1 LDHLKIEKA
10 VRQWLQTV
18 VINLNLCPFAGRVF
32 IENRVRFVV
41 TEASTEEELLPVLAD
56 EFDLMSEDDTIVTTL
71 VIHPNV
77 LKDFEAYNEFLSF
90 TDQLIVM
97 LGLTGIYQIA
107 SFHPDYQFADTE
119 PGDVENYT
127 NKSPYPM
134 LHILR
139 ESSLDAAIDNHP
151 DVSEIPERNIR
162 LMREMGTEK
171 MRALLKACFTS

>member
-77 LKDFEAYNEFLSF
+77 LKDFEAYIEFLSF

-97 LGLTGIYQIA
+97 QGLAGIYQIA
-107 SFHPDYQFADTE
+107 SFHPDYQFVDTD

-127 NKSPYPM
+127 NQSPYPM

-162 LMREMGTEK
+162 LMREMGADQ
-171 MRALLKACFTS
+171 MRALLKACFTG

>member
-1 LDHLKIEKA
+1 

-18 VINLNLCPFAGRVF
+18 VIDLNLCPFAGRVL

-41 TEASTEEELLPVLAD
+41 TEASTEEQLLSVLSD
-56 EFDLMSEDDTIVTTL
+56 EFDMMSEDESIVTTL
-71 VIHPNV
+71 VIHPEV
-77 LKDFEAYNEFLSF
+77 LQDFDTYNQFLLSS
-90 TDQLIVM
+90 DQLIVM
-97 LGLTGIYQIA
+97 LGLEGVYQIA
-107 SFHPDYQFADTE
+107 SFHPDYQFADTD

-151 DVSEIPERNIR
+151 DVSEIPTRNIR
-162 LMREMGTEK
+162 LMREMGADK
-171 MRALLKACFTS
+171 MRVLLKACFTG